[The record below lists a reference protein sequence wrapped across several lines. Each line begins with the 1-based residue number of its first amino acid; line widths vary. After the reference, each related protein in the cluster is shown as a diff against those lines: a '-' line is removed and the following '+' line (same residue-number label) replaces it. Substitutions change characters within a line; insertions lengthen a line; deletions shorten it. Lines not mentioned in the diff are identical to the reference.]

1 MRTPA
6 RGLYYICVLI
16 LINTTVH
23 VCPHTTATPF
33 LFFKAL
39 LDGIQKRGLLV
50 GTDVY
55 DSEPGGNEVV
65 KFENSLAR
73 HPSVVSTHH
82 TAAATTQAQEAVG
95 QVLLHVI
102 HTYTRE
108 DVVLNQVLL

>member
-1 MRTPA
+1 M
-6 RGLYYICVLI
+6 
-16 LINTTVH
+16 
-23 VCPHTTATPF
+23 CPHTNRHYCTYVSSYYCNSIFVFF
-33 LFFKAL
+33 LFKAL

-55 DSEPGGNEVV
+55 ESEPGGNEVV
-65 KFENSLAR
+65 RFENSLAR

-102 HTYTRE
+102 HTYTLE